1 MAAAFVI
8 LLACAFGLPLPGTLF
23 LLALGSSVE
32 QGDLDLREVLLLAT
46 GAAILGDQ
54 VGYLTGRVAGRRA
67 IDAFIR
73 RFERGDVIRR
83 AEAFTGRWGAPG
95 IFFSRWLITALGPWV
110 NLSSG
115 ITAYSWPKF
124 LIWDILGEAVWV
136 TAYVSL
142 GRLFHDRI
150 EDLAELIG
158 SIGWLLLALIILV
171 VSGWELVR
179 QLRHAAERANPR
191 EAASDD

>member
-23 LLALGSSVE
+23 LLALGSFVE

-54 VGYLTGRVAGRRA
+54 LGYLTGRVAGRRA
-67 IDAFIR
+67 VDALIR
-73 RFERGDVIRR
+73 RFERGDVIHR

-95 IFFSRWLITALGPWV
+95 IFFSRWLVTALGPWV

-115 ITAYSWPKF
+115 LAAYSWPRF
-124 LIWDILGEAVWV
+124 LVWDILGETVWV

-142 GRLFHDRI
+142 GRLFHNRI
-150 EDLAELIG
+150 EDLADLIA

-171 VSGWELVR
+171 ASGWELVR
-179 QLRHAAERANPR
+179 QLRRAAERTNAR
-191 EAASDD
+191 DAAHDE